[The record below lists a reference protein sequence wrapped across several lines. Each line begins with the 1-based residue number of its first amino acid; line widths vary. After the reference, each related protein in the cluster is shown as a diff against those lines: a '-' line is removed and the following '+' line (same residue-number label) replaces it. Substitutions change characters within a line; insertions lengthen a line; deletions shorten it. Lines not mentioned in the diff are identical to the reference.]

1 MYLSAI
7 VIFGKEISPWWIAG
21 GVGTGV
27 VVAGV
32 IIYMRN
38 HKDDDP
44 NFKIPKIKNEPIIRK
59 PVIEKKSGI
68 DAPQDVLQAPDGNV
82 KPIIKKPVI
91 AEAVA
96 EPEVPITPIVPE
108 VPIIALRKAVTEQ
121 APSPV
126 EAQVISKL
134 EYLKANKI
142 ALEKVKL
149 IEELNLA
156 KISKIIKH
164 KDLKISEVNAVIAET
179 KADFQTILK
188 MGGNPVM
195 DANFLEE
202 TREYRE
208 YLDRM
213 KEDLLKNKEDWLK
226 EKLDSEVHLSNI
238 KKDLTIV
245 NNAVEEMEA
254 ISLVSHFSNMLVY
267 GPIICLNIYQIYQAT
282 NAIMVISIIA
292 KGVTNMCMFK
302 IFLICLKAII
312 IGSPIWILV
321 GTIVYKII
329 KYMNS

>member
-1 MYLSAI
+1 MNIVFKIYSFFIKIWKLAIKHINSFISLLYSIVFKNISGNNMYLSAI

-21 GVGTGV
+21 GVGTGL

-91 AEAVA
+91 AEAETPIV
-96 EPEVPITPIVPE
+96 PEVPIIKESTVPIIIDAPVKPIIIAEPE

-134 EYLKANKI
+134 EHLKANKI

-179 KADFQTILK
+179 KETILK

-213 KEDLLKNKEDWLK
+213 KEDLLKNKE
-226 EKLDSEVHLSNI
+226 
-238 KKDLTIV
+238 
-245 NNAVEEMEA
+245 
-254 ISLVSHFSNMLVY
+254 
-267 GPIICLNIYQIYQAT
+267 
-282 NAIMVISIIA
+282 
-292 KGVTNMCMFK
+292 
-302 IFLICLKAII
+302 
-312 IGSPIWILV
+312 
-321 GTIVYKII
+321 
-329 KYMNS
+329 